1 MTFTSVVK
9 VSKKVC
15 LVILLQV
22 QTSRRLQMASQSPRT
37 DSYALLIALYF
48 PPNRVTIDVLV
59 PPFILASSLSMRPFS
74 FEHRAATESNLPLLK
89 TSVAG
94 PVPVQTILSSQREQN
109 EHMASKF
116 IADLVIHPVRG
127 AVSRLV
133 NWLMRCSDT
142 RVTCARRKRLIHRA
156 FLVLVGRGP
165 FRRGEVLARGRK
177 RTCREYR

>member
-22 QTSRRLQMASQSPRT
+22 QTSRHLQMASQSPRT
-37 DSYALLIALYF
+37 DLYASLIALFF

-89 TSVAG
+89 TSAAG
-94 PVPVQTILSSQREQN
+94 PVPVQTILSSHLEQN
-109 EHMASKF
+109 EHMASKTIF
-116 IADLVIHPVRG
+116 SIVRRF
-127 AVSRLV
+127 SRSFACNVLYFV
-133 NWLMRCSDT
+133 FCCSWSLSWSMFDF
-142 RVTCARRKRLIHRA
+142 
-156 FLVLVGRGP
+156 FLYLRTGQDRTGQD
-165 FRRGEVLARGRK
+165 RTGEAGQDMKQDR
-177 RTCREYR
+177 